1 MGKENVM
8 RLFAILGI
16 LMVMGTALIG
26 CKAEGEVD
34 DNDMST
40 SVVSPR

>member
-1 MGKENVM
+1 M
-8 RLFAILGI
+8 RLLSILAV
-16 LMVMGTALIG
+16 LAVMATAMLG